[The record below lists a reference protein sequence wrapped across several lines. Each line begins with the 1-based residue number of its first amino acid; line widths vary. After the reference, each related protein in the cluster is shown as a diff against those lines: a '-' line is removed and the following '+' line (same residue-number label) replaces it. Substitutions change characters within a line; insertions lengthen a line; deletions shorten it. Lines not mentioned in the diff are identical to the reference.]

1 VRFATAWGSRALQ
14 ACLAKEDIRM
24 AQSGTKSSPSRINGP
39 IIINELIR
47 NMELGRLELGY
58 SILLPCIFSVYLH
71 PDDYERLKGVHD
83 IIREDAR
90 RALNSLM
97 AQWNANKGGLLRRS
111 PKPKTCRI
119 AQSDWAIDFFADGE
133 ASVPPGDVEIHSA
146 LNDISP
152 PGYRGAKTTL
162 LDRAPSVT
170 SARVA
175 RDRQSTRR
183 QADTVFAEI
192 RYQDDSGPQTF
203 YVTQNEVSI
212 GRGGEDLWVDLALF
226 TTEEISREHVRLR
239 RDASTGAFAI
249 IDKSR
254 NGTWLNG
261 RRLRR
266 DQEVRLPERAEIGL
280 ADVLKL
286 SFEARHA

>member
-1 VRFATAWGSRALQ
+1 
-14 ACLAKEDIRM
+14 M
-24 AQSGTKSSPSRINGP
+24 AQSGTKSPQTRISGP

-71 PDDYERLKGVHD
+71 PDDHERLKGVQD
-83 IIREDAR
+83 IIREDAK
-90 RALNSLM
+90 RALNALM
-97 AQWNANKGGLLRRS
+97 AKWNGKSGLLRRNA
-111 PKPKTCRI
+111 KAKTCRI
-119 AQSDWAIDFFADGE
+119 AQNDWVIEFFADSE
-133 ASVPPGDVEIHSA
+133 SSVPPGDVEIHSE

-175 RDRQSTRR
+175 RDRESTRR
-183 QADTVFAEI
+183 QAENIFGEI
-192 RYQDDSGPQTF
+192 RYQDDSGPQT
-203 YVTQNEVSI
+203 YLITQNEVSI
-212 GRGGEDLWVDLALF
+212 GRGGEDLWVDLPLY

-239 RDASTGAFAI
+239 RDTATGAFAI

-280 ADVLKL
+280 AEVLKL
-286 SFEARHA
+286 SFEVRHV